1 MGEKNAINAI
11 LNSVEGKVEVGVE
24 LGNYQ
29 DEILEIINK
38 LRNVF
43 LNHSQIYLNTAAT
56 PQNIFLM
63 IIKKHIL
70 II

>member
-38 LRNVF
+38 LRNFF
-43 LNHSQIYLNTAAT
+43 LNHSQKYI
-56 PQNIFLM
+56 LM
-63 IIKKHIL
+63 IIEKHIL